1 MQINVSTTFLQ
12 YAYSKGDYDKRG
24 EHELEQIFEQNQLN
38 KPASDQEITLA
49 EEILG
54 RKLPPDF
61 IQLLKIA
68 NGGYVNAAH
77 RAFPADFQIES
88 GDAFIE
94 VEEIMGVNEGGILLS
109 DYFIQEWGLP
119 DQLVLFSG
127 SGHAWLAFNYE
138 GRDTPNVV
146 YVEPDDGN
154 GNNYHVLAESFTEFV
169 GKLTKIN

>member
-1 MQINVSTTFLQ
+1 M
-12 YAYSKGDYDKRG
+12 
-24 EHELEQIFEQNQLN
+24 EQIFKQDQMK

-49 EEILG
+49 EETLG

-68 NGGYVNAAH
+68 NGGYVNTAH

-88 GDAFIE
+88 GDVFIE
-94 VEEIMGVNEGGILLS
+94 VEEIMGVNEEGILLS

-119 DQLVLFSG
+119 QQLVLFAG

-138 GRDTPNVV
+138 NRDTPNVV
-146 YVEPDDGN
+146 YVEPDDGD
-154 GNNYHVLAESFTEFV
+154 GNNFHVLAESFTEFV
-169 GKLTKIN
+169 DKLTKI